1 MLLQEYEDRKIDYLN
16 ATDMMGMSLLHF
28 AAMNKQ
34 QNNTEILRILLRKG
48 VAVNA
53 VARDHTTPLDYAA
66 TTGGYENILQYVY
79 RQLLPEMTLSIL
91 GNYLE

>member
-16 ATDMMGMSLLHF
+16 ATDMMGLSLLHF

-48 VAVNA
+48 VTVNA
-53 VARDHTTPLDYAA
+53 LARDNTTPLDYAV
-66 TTGGYENILQYVY
+66 TTG
-79 RQLLPEMTLSIL
+79 T
-91 GNYLE
+91 